1 VSVRTRINVRVNGID
16 EQHEVE
22 PNQTLLE
29 LLRDVLNLTGTKE
42 GCNEGEC
49 GACMVLLDGVAV
61 NSCLVLAL
69 EADGRE
75 VTTIEGLAD
84 GPHLHP
90 VQRAFLAHSAVQCGF
105 CTPGMI
111 ITAVAML
118 KENPEPTEA
127 DVRHALSGNL
137 CRCTGYRQIID
148 AVLEAA
154 AAMRTGVA
162 RQEVT
167 P

>member
-1 VSVRTRINVRVNGID
+1 MKTTITVRVNGAA
-16 EQHEVE
+16 ESAAVE
-22 PNQTLLE
+22 PNCTLLE
-29 LLRDVLNLTGTKE
+29 LLRDVLDLTGTKE

-49 GACMVLLDGVAV
+49 GACIVLLDGRAV

-75 VTTIEGLAD
+75 LTTIEGLAD

-111 ITAVAML
+111 LAAVAL
-118 KENPEPTEA
+118 LDRNPEPTEA
-127 DVRHALSGNL
+127 EVRHALSGNL

-154 AAMRTGVA
+154 AAMRAGDA
-162 RQEVT
+162 PREVT